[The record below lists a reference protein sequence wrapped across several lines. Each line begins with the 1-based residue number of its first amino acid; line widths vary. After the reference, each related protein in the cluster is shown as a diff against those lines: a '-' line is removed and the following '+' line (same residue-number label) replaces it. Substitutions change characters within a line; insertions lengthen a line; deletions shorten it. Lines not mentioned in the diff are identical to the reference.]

1 MFSVPPSEGL
11 QIGQGF
17 SVLEQAPR
25 RRSPWRRVAGRP
37 EDDLTVT
44 KRVES
49 RGEFINDTGALRSFL
64 GINGIRTIDAFAKKK
79 RTENA
84 AKLAESSF
92 LLDSQTSGVVFYLK
106 VEAEQ
111 FCRLFNAADFEWKA
125 SSKLSATEFLKKF
138 GDSYIAEVVYGARA
152 VFQIKFA
159 PTRNFTRACI
169 KAVLTDCL
177 RAYGVA
183 CGGEAVVPDEHRELL
198 MSLPYQIRMVSCGNL
213 VSVSEACR
221 TCSVEEGSAVKHR
234 LAPPSTI
241 AQMAAIAKH
250 LPAMAEARPVPIR
263 ARARIHSRPPAPLD
277 ARALRATL
285 THLEARAGRAAGY
298 LAECGARLGR
308 AREVAANFEV
318 SEVIEKD
325 IRLAEAEVHQL
336 ARLLSDWLARCRTDP
351 GAWGAR
357 ELPRMESVR
366 ALLKRF
372 PNANNFLTQCKLA
385 EQQSE
390 EAAQVIVAEGDK
402 PVIIKVVSGSISK
415 KYKLGSSARFG
426 KLMAAHIELL
436 AVPAGRVKF
445 VWKGRRVLPEHTV
458 EQLGI
463 QSGDEVIAH
472 VVDSE
477 LPSEAGDFVVSML
490 LPNSEKIPLRVLPS
504 TACSDLW
511 TVASTRIGAPPTGL
525 TSVRSGRPV
534 GTQGTVGELGI
545 QDGDEIMI
553 TM

>member
-159 PTRNFTRACI
+159 PTRNFPRARI

-183 CGGEAVVPDEHRELL
+183 CGGEAVVPDEHR
-198 MSLPYQIRMVSCGNL
+198 
-213 VSVSEACR
+213 
-221 TCSVEEGSAVKHR
+221 
-234 LAPPSTI
+234 
-241 AQMAAIAKH
+241 QMAAIAKH

-263 ARARIHSRPPAPLD
+263 ARARLHSRPPAPLD
-277 ARALRATL
+277 TRALRATL
-285 THLEARAGRAAGY
+285 AHLEARAGRAAGY
-298 LAECGARLGR
+298 L
-308 AREVAANFEV
+308 
-318 SEVIEKD
+318 
-325 IRLAEAEVHQL
+325 
-336 ARLLSDWLARCRTDP
+336 
-351 GAWGAR
+351 
-357 ELPRMESVR
+357 
-366 ALLKRF
+366 
-372 PNANNFLTQCKLA
+372 
-385 EQQSE
+385 
-390 EAAQVIVAEGDK
+390 
-402 PVIIKVVSGSISK
+402 
-415 KYKLGSSARFG
+415 
-426 KLMAAHIELL
+426 
-436 AVPAGRVKF
+436 
-445 VWKGRRVLPEHTV
+445 
-458 EQLGI
+458 
-463 QSGDEVIAH
+463 
-472 VVDSE
+472 
-477 LPSEAGDFVVSML
+477 
-490 LPNSEKIPLRVLPS
+490 
-504 TACSDLW
+504 
-511 TVASTRIGAPPTGL
+511 
-525 TSVRSGRPV
+525 
-534 GTQGTVGELGI
+534 
-545 QDGDEIMI
+545 
-553 TM
+553 